1 MAVGR
6 TLAGLLYQRVS
17 TWPPLPAQESR
28 TLNDGLAAA
37 QGNRP
42 NSGGQMSSLPAKVA
56 SSQAAAWLRATSFL
70 PGASSGAMPPEEG
83 VPRLAILHVW
93 SHELREV
100 LAAAATLQS
109 ALEDAADEG
118 PPPATS
124 SGSARNLLAAVAPEQ
139 WAATEWAVYA
149 RWLWF
154 EALWAAV
161 SASDSSLAAMLPAA
175 PTTPE
180 GDDDD
185 DEDDDD
191 EGSDD
196 DVLTPSAALPSSGS
210 FVGAR
215 PADLTGDAAGY
226 TLRHQVL
233 TTRRP
238 QAPVAPLAS
247 GAPGGGAGR
256 AAVSRSSEKSLAA
269 RPHAG
274 PSGPAGRLVQCVS
287 SYTPVSPTSGEMHV
301 RAGDVIKVLRTD
313 ASGWSFGSIVP
324 PAAGVKAS
332 TPPSGAQE
340 GWFPSAFV
348 GPVGGS

>member
-1 MAVGR
+1 VAVGR

-17 TWPPLPAQESR
+17 TWPPLPAGQDCRGS
-28 TLNDGLAAA
+28 DSSG
-37 QGNRP
+37 RP
-42 NSGGQMSSLPAKVA
+42 SSGGQMSSLPAKIA
-56 SSQAAAWLRATSFL
+56 SSQAAAWLRATSFV
-70 PGASSGAMPPEEG
+70 PPPSVSGVMSPEEG

-118 PPPATS
+118 PPPANA
-124 SGSARNLLAAVAPEQ
+124 SGSTRNLLAAVAPEQ

-161 SASDSSLAAMLPAA
+161 STGDSSLAAVLPAA
-175 PTTPE
+175 APFTPE

-185 DEDDDD
+185 DEDDDE
-191 EGSDD
+191 EGSDED
-196 DVLTPSAALPSSGS
+196 TLTPSAALHFNGS

-215 PADLTGDAAGY
+215 QADLTGDAAGY
-226 TLRHQVL
+226 TLRLQAQ

-238 QAPVAPLAS
+238 QAPIAPIAG
-247 GAPGGGAGR
+247 GAPGGAMGR
-256 AAVSRSSEKSLAA
+256 ATVSRPAEKALSAK
-269 RPHAG
+269 PHAG
-274 PSGPAGRLVQCVS
+274 STGRLVQCVS
-287 SYTPVSPTSGEMHV
+287 SYTPVSPTSGEMQV

-313 ASGWSFGSIVP
+313 ASGWSFGAIVP
-324 PAAGVKAS
+324 PAAGAKAS
-332 TPPSGAQE
+332 PPGGAQE

-348 GPVGGS
+348 APVVGP